1 MDYTIDWSSIPSDIH
16 DENLRQWLG
25 RTIENVLQK
34 EVFVVAALAALLSR
48 LTTEVV
54 TTKKLE

>member
-34 EVFVVAALAALLSR
+34 EVFCSCGFSR
-48 LTTEVV
+48 FAQQVND
-54 TTKKLE
+54 